1 MNEGK
6 CGRCNEPFPC
16 TYRLDVFDLLPA
28 ERPPGDKPRYLP
40 VCDSCYERFWGDR
53 RRTLSNQLECQ
64 ALSYL
69 KKLGR
74 RGSKKAEY

>member
-1 MNEGK
+1 MDASK
-6 CGRCNEPFPC
+6 CGRCNEAFPC

-28 ERPPGDKPRYLP
+28 ERPPDNKPRYLP
-40 VCDSCYERFWGDR
+40 VCDDCYERFWSDR
-53 RRTLSNQLECQ
+53 RRTIKNQLDCQ

-74 RGSKKAEY
+74 RGNKRAPY